1 MAKVTGPLFSM
12 NVTGTFGNIIFDKR
26 GFAYLKPERRDA
38 KTERQGAFR
47 QAMAV
52 AQKGV
57 KLCGPATRQL
67 LKETSTTATWH
78 GYLMKHII
86 GPQHSHYNRYRQQY
100 SELAPVAQTAW
111 EAAAVEAGL
120 RPIEVEY
127 ANAASV
133 SPGGQLYILAAA
145 LYDLGLYANLGRPE
159 RNVEGWRERVME

>member
-12 NVTGTFGNIIFDKR
+12 NVTGAFGNIIFDKR

-38 KTERQGAFR
+38 KTKRQGNYR

-57 KLCGPATRQL
+57 KLCGPTTRQL

-78 GYLMKHII
+78 GYLMKNII
-86 GPQHSHYNRYRQQY
+86 GPQHSHYNRYLRQY
-100 SELAPVAQTAW
+100 SELESAQAAW
-111 EAAAVEAGL
+111 EAAALEAGL

-127 ANAASV
+127 ANEAGV
-133 SPGGQLYILAAA
+133 SPGAQLFILAAA
-145 LYDLGLYANLGRPE
+145 LYDLGLYASLGRPE
-159 RNVEGWRERVME
+159 GNAEVWRESVAR